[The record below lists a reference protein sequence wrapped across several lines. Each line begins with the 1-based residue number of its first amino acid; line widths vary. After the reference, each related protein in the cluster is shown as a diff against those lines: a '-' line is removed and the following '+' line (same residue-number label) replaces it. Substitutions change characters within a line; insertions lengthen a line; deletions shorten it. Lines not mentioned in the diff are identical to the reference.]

1 VVKKEEG
8 TKKKKGEVNPTH
20 EKNDTNLDLSNMH
33 ILLTT
38 FLSYIDTNSNKNI
51 EKLSEVMRK
60 K

>member
-51 EKLSEVMRK
+51 EKLS
-60 K
+60 